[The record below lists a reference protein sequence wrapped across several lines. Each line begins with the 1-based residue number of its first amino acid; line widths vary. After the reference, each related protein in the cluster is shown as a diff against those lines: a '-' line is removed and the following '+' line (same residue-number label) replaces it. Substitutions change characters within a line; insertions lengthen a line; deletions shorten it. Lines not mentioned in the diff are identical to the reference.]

1 MIVLLYEILLS
12 VFYKNSLD
20 VFDVMKLQLRIN
32 NCTYY
37 ISSWINKHDCSF
49 TQKISSTFL
58 FLIFH
63 KIELSLHS
71 NFLITSRDTTNN
83 GNVLHKQSRLILYIK
98 HNFHS
103 LSRIQFFFPSQS
115 LSLFNKIKR
124 QEERKKRIISS
135 LCILDS

>member
-1 MIVLLYEILLS
+1 MKYPFQF
-12 VFYKNSLD
+12 FYKNSLD

-71 NFLITSRDTTNN
+71 NFLITSRDATNN
-83 GNVLHKQSRLILYIK
+83 ENVS
-98 HNFHS
+98 
-103 LSRIQFFFPSQS
+103 SQT
-115 LSLFNKIKR
+115 
-124 QEERKKRIISS
+124 ISTD
-135 LCILDS
+135 IVYQA